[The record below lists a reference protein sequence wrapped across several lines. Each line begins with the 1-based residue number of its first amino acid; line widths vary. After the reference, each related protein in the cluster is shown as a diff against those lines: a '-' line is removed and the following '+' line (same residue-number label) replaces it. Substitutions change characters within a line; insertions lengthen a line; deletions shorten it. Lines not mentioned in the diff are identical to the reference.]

1 MPSAE
6 ERREMNP
13 GTSDYGGTW
22 GPHREGQLYPWGPG
36 KRLGEGLKQED
47 DLGRLE
53 LQEEDLGSWVEM
65 RADRSPVKERKSSV
79 WDLLSLRC

>member
-13 GTSDYGGTW
+13 ETSDCRGTW
-22 GPHREGQLYPWGPG
+22 GPYREGQLYPRGPG
-36 KRLGEGLKQED
+36 KRLGEGLKQES

-53 LQEEDLGSWVEM
+53 LQEEDLGSWVEE
-65 RADRSPVKERKSSV
+65 RAE
-79 WDLLSLRC
+79 

>member
-1 MPSAE
+1 MSESPKKLLKIQVPSAE

-13 GTSDYGGTW
+13 GTSNYGGTW

-53 LQEEDLGSWVEM
+53 LQEEDLGICFNKCSE
-65 RADRSPVKERKSSV
+65 SF
-79 WDLLSLRC
+79 